1 MLIHRTLFIASLAYP
16 GLVVM
21 AQLEVGPLPTAV
33 WCAGSSFEVPFTAT
47 GTFDPGNS
55 FIVELSD
62 ASGVFAPGTP
72 IGSLA
77 SDVSGTV
84 SCSTWGIAATGTGYL
99 VRVRS
104 TSPAYTSAAGSSTLT
119 LASPNAGMDGFLT
132 NCTNGPAIALN
143 TALGGSP
150 QPGGTWSD
158 LNATGALVG
167 GVLQPAL
174 ASGGT
179 YTFTYTVNAAGC
191 TDQATVTVVLNIAPN
206 AGTNAAITVCST
218 GPPFTMYQALGG
230 SPGAGGAW
238 TSPAG
243 AQMNGLFDPS
253 TDPPGLYAYTV
264 VGDPPCLNE
273 TATLSITVSQAPN
286 AGLDGSAEVCS
297 PSAPINLFDI
307 LEGTPGVGGTWVGPS
322 PIGNGIYIPGT
333 LDLGVYTYIV
343 QGAVPCLADSAS
355 VTVTGYS
362 AVDAGISATVV
373 TCTTSPPFDLLEA
386 LSGSPDA
393 GGAWVGPSPVGNG
406 VFDPASMI
414 PGIYTYTVPG
424 TAPCPDASA
433 AVTVVMNQAPNAGT
447 DGSATYCATDPA
459 FPLLQHLGGSP
470 SPAGTWVFNSVPHG
484 PIFVP
489 GTDGPGEY
497 VYTVL
502 GASPCGTATA
512 TVTVSQVTCLVNTPV
527 TLGIPNVTE

>member
-1 MLIHRTLFIASLAYP
+1 MLIHRSLFVASFACH
-16 GLVVM
+16 GLVVT
-21 AQLEVGPLPTAV
+21 AQIEVGPLPTAV
-33 WCAGSSFEVPFTAT
+33 WCAGSSFDVPYTAT

-72 IGSLA
+72 IGTMA

-84 SCSTWGIAATGTGYL
+84 TCSTWGIAAPGTGYL

-104 TSPAYTSAAGSSTLT
+104 TSPVHTSAAGSSTLT
-119 LASPNAGMDGFLT
+119 LASPNAGMDGFAT
-132 NCTNGPAIALN
+132 ICANGPAFALI

-158 LNATGALVG
+158 PNATGALVG

-179 YTFTYTVNAAGC
+179 YTFTYTVNMAGC
-191 TDQATVTVVLNIAPN
+191 TDEATVTVVLNLAPN
-206 AGTNAAITVCST
+206 AGTNAAVTVCST
-218 GPPFTMYQALGG
+218 DPPFTMYQALGG

-243 AQMNGLFDPS
+243 AQMNGVFDPS
-253 TDPPGLYAYTV
+253 TDPAGIYTYTV
-264 VGDPPCLNE
+264 VGDPPCSDE
-273 TATLSITVSQAPN
+273 TTTLVITV
-286 AGLDGSAEVCS
+286 
-297 PSAPINLFDI
+297 
-307 LEGTPGVGGTWVGPS
+307 
-322 PIGNGIYIPGT
+322 
-333 LDLGVYTYIV
+333 
-343 QGAVPCLADSAS
+343 
-355 VTVTGYS
+355 
-362 AVDAGISATVV
+362 
-373 TCTTSPPFDLLEA
+373 
-386 LSGSPDA
+386 
-393 GGAWVGPSPVGNG
+393 
-406 VFDPASMI
+406 
-414 PGIYTYTVPG
+414 
-424 TAPCPDASA
+424 
-433 AVTVVMNQAPNAGT
+433 NQAPNAGT
-447 DGSATYCATDPA
+447 DGSASYCVTDPA

-470 SPAGTWVFNSVPHG
+470 SPAGTWIFNSGPHG

-502 GASPCGTATA
+502 GSSPCGSAVA

-527 TLGIPNVTE
+527 NLGIPNVTE